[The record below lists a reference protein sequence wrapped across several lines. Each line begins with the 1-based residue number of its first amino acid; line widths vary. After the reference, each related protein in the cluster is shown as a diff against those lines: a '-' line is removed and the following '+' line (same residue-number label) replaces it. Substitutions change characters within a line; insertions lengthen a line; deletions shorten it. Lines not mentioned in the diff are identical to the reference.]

1 MITIFLLLLKQKTVS
16 IRPHL
21 YSYVICTAA
30 YCDYLIVY
38 VFGVAKKLIFVK
50 YSWKK
55 FAFVR
60 VSLLTTSCKY
70 GILCMNT
77 IMRKMFDQS
86 KPPDSKPKVFAADSR
101 RLYIRFEIITVA
113 IQY

>member
-55 FAFVR
+55 
-60 VSLLTTSCKY
+60 LL
-70 GILCMNT
+70 LCE
-77 IMRKMFDQS
+77 FHC
-86 KPPDSKPKVFAADSR
+86 
-101 RLYIRFEIITVA
+101 
-113 IQY
+113 